1 MRSKQERTKMEKH
14 PMTVTGKN
22 KLDTELKNLLQVE
35 RPAVIKAIEV
45 ARGHGDL
52 SENADYDAAKE
63 RQGFIESRIG
73 EIQAK
78 IAVADVIDP
87 ATVKSDK
94 IVFGA
99 TVYLLDLDTD
109 EKKTYKLVGVDEADI
124 KEGLLSVFSPLGRA
138 LIGKKKSSVVE
149 FNSPKGDKEYEVVK
163 FEFK

>member
-1 MRSKQERTKMEKH
+1 MEKH

-22 KLDTELKNLLQVE
+22 KLDEELKNLLQVE
-35 RPAVIKAIEV
+35 RPAVIKAIEE

-78 IAVADVIDP
+78 LAVADVVDP
-87 ATVKSDK
+87 AEIKSDK

-99 TVYLLDLDTD
+99 TVELLDLDTD
-109 EKKTYKLVGVDEADI
+109 ETKKYKLVGVDEANI

-138 LIGKKKSSVVE
+138 LIGKKKSDVVE

>member
-1 MRSKQERTKMEKH
+1 MEKH
-14 PMTVTGKN
+14 PMTIEGKA
-22 KLDTELKNLLQVE
+22 KLDEELKDLLQVQ

-63 RQGFIESRIG
+63 RQGFIEARIG

-78 IAVADVIDP
+78 LAVAEVVDP
-87 ATVKSDK
+87 NDIKSDK

-109 EKKTYKLVGVDEADI
+109 AELTYKLVGVDEADV
-124 KEGLLSVFSPLGRA
+124 KLGLISVFSPLGRA
-138 LIGKKKSSVVE
+138 LIGKKKDDVVE
-149 FNSPKGDKEYEVVK
+149 FSSPKGDKEYEVTK